1 MKSVVHKTTRREGGQ
16 PGNRNASKRVA
27 MPEWLNLEEP
37 ASVIKFIRTI
47 LIPYTLAGR
56 IGTRQS
62 SAITTAC
69 KVLLDYDADLQH
81 LEEMKEG
88 LARMEEEMKEF
99 DAKLQQHRA
108 AMKPVGSTTDDTIK
122 PSAS

>member
-16 PGNRNASKRVA
+16 LGNRNASKRVA

-37 ASVIKFIRTI
+37 ESVLKFIRTI

-69 KVLLDYDADLQH
+69 KVLLDYDNDLRH

-88 LARMEEEMKEF
+88 IARMEGEMKEF
-99 DAKLQQHRA
+99 DEKLQLYRA
-108 AMKPVGSTTDDTIK
+108 CPKPTK
-122 PSAS
+122 PASRRSLMNL